1 MIFCDMDGVLVDFDE
16 SFKSKYGDYPY
27 NFPKERLWE
36 IVITTPNY
44 WVDLPKKKDAQK
56 LIDFLEKNNF
66 EILTGLPHY
75 GFDKANIE
83 KRQWIKKHIG
93 SHVCVNCCL
102 SKDKQNYIRTKG
114 VDILIDDREPI
125 IQKWIEAGGIG
136 ILHTSA
142 DETINQLKKYG
153 Y

>member
-16 SFKSKYGDYPY
+16 SFKAKYGDYPY
-27 NFPKERLWE
+27 NFPKEKLWE

-44 WVDLPKKKDAQK
+44 WINLPEMKDAKK
-56 LIDFLEKNNF
+56 LIDFLEKCGF
-66 EILTGLPHY
+66 EILTGLPQY
-75 GFDKANIE
+75 GFDKANVE
-83 KRQWIKKHIG
+83 KRQWIKNHIG
-93 SHVCVNCCL
+93 EHICVNCCL

-114 VDILIDDREPI
+114 VDILIDDREPN

-142 DETINQLKKYG
+142 DNTIEQLKKYG